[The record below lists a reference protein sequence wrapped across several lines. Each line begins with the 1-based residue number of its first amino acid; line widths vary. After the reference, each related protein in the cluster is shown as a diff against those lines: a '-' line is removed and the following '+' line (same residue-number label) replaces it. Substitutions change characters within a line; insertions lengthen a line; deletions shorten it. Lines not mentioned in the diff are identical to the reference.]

1 VVQAQ
6 HLQSDRQGGRWALF
20 VDLNLL
26 CTTEHGRNHTMD
38 ESAGWLEEAG
48 FINIERNSMSVFGT
62 TSFVR
67 GYRPS

>member
-1 VVQAQ
+1 
-6 HLQSDRQGGRWALF
+6 
-20 VDLNLL
+20 LL